1 MNNNI
6 LILKNHVWHMV
17 KLKCF
22 VLHLIL
28 LKMPPSFHSSH
39 SVVQRHVLRRST
51 LRVCDV
57 WCEGFAPHIA
67 SYCFPIPRCVPLHH
81 RRRDRGQ
88 FFHDEESCII
98 IHHDESLCM
107 THGEFKILVLHPPES
122 AFVIPW
128 CKGTG
133 GGVSPSYFAVC
144 GAKASHHTPQ
154 VLAFRFHGV
163 CFCTTGEE
171 AAVSCAV
178 MRSPALSY
186 IMMKHHA

>member
-88 FFHDEESCII
+88 LGRGEESCIMI
-98 IHHDESLCM
+98 RHDEPSCI
-107 THGEFKILVLHPPES
+107 THGEVKMLVRHTPENAS
-122 AFVIPW
+122 GIPW
-128 CKGTG
+128 CKRMNS
-133 GGVSPSYFAVC
+133 GVS
-144 GAKASHHTPQ
+144 
-154 VLAFRFHGV
+154 L
-163 CFCTTGEE
+163 
-171 AAVSCAV
+171 
-178 MRSPALSY
+178 
-186 IMMKHHA
+186 